1 MKTIHEHVK
10 EHFDKIKDGRV
21 SLEQLAVMVGCTK
34 GTAMQA
40 YSTMLTIKA
49 REKWRANNEPAPLE
63 TIFPMSAKWSS
74 ISLPPPPV
82 KLPPVILAPEMDVD
96 VNELIAQAQGV
107 ELFDGVRSS
116 VIAVR
121 TLTPRIEPL
130 PDGRERVIYQSQM
143 NY

>member
-10 EHFDKIKDGRV
+10 EHFDKIKDGRL
-21 SLEQLAVMVGCTK
+21 SIEQLAVMVGCTK

-40 YSTMLTIKA
+40 YTTILTIKA
-49 REKWRANNEPAPLE
+49 REKWRANNETA
-63 TIFPMSAKWSS
+63 
-74 ISLPPPPV
+74 PPPPV
-82 KLPPVILAPEMDVD
+82 KLIPIELAPELNVD
-96 VNELIAQAQGV
+96 VNEMIAQAQGV
-107 ELFDGVRSS
+107 ESFDGVRSS

-121 TLTPRIEPL
+121 ELTPRVEPL

>member
-1 MKTIHEHVK
+1 MKTIHEHVT
-10 EHFDKIKDGRV
+10 EHFDKIKDGRL

-49 REKWRANNEPAPLE
+49 REKWRANNEPAP
-63 TIFPMSAKWSS
+63 
-74 ISLPPPPV
+74 PPPV
-82 KLPPVILAPEMDVD
+82 KLPPIKLAPELNVD
-96 VNELIAQAQGV
+96 VNEMIVQAQGV
-107 ELFDGVRSS
+107 ELFDRVRSS

-121 TLTPRIEPL
+121 TLTPRVEPL

>member
-1 MKTIHEHVK
+1 MKTIHEHVT
-10 EHFDKIKDGRV
+10 EHFDKIKDGRL
-21 SLEQLAVMVGCTK
+21 SIEQLAIMVGCTK

-49 REKWRANNEPAPLE
+49 REKWRANNEPAPPL
-63 TIFPMSAKWSS
+63 
-74 ISLPPPPV
+74 PV
-82 KLPPVILAPEMDVD
+82 KLPPIELEPELNVD
-96 VNELIAQAQGV
+96 VNEMIAQAQGV
-107 ELFDGVRSS
+107 ESFDGVRSS

>member
-1 MKTIHEHVK
+1 MNNKKK
-10 EHFDKIKDGRV
+10 EIIILHNKGLKNESIA
-21 SLEQLAVMVGCTK
+21 LAVETSR
-34 GTAMQA
+34 A
-40 YSTMLTIKA
+40 YVAHVVYNYNRSIKH
-49 REKWRANNEPAPLE
+49 
-63 TIFPMSAKWSS
+63 S
-74 ISLPPPPV
+74 ISTTV
-82 KLPPVILAPEMDVD
+82 KLPPIQLAPEIDVD
-96 VNELIAQAQGV
+96 VNEMIAQAQGV

>member
-1 MKTIHEHVK
+1 MKTIHEHVT
-10 EHFDKIKDGRV
+10 EHFDKIKDGRL
-21 SLEQLAVMVGCTK
+21 SIEQLAVVVGCTK

-49 REKWRANNEPAPLE
+49 REKWRANNEPAP
-63 TIFPMSAKWSS
+63 
-74 ISLPPPPV
+74 PPPV
-82 KLPPVILAPEMDVD
+82 KLIPIELAPELDVD
-96 VNELIAQAQGV
+96 VNEMIAQAQGV
-107 ELFDGVRSS
+107 ETFDGVRSS

-121 TLTPRIEPL
+121 ELTPRIEPL

>member
-10 EHFDKIKDGRV
+10 EHFDKIKDGRL

-40 YSTMLTIKA
+40 YTTILTIKA
-49 REKWRANNEPAPLE
+49 REKWKANNEPA
-63 TIFPMSAKWSS
+63 
-74 ISLPPPPV
+74 PPPPV
-82 KLPPVILAPEMDVD
+82 KLPPIQLAPEIDVD
-96 VNELIAQAQGV
+96 VNEMIAQAQGV

-121 TLTPRIEPL
+121 ELTPRIEPL
-130 PDGRERVIYQSQM
+130 PDGREMVIYQSQM

>member
-1 MKTIHEHVK
+1 MKTIHEHVT
-10 EHFDKIKDGRV
+10 EHFDKIKDGRL
-21 SLEQLAVMVGCTK
+21 SIEQLAVMVGCTK

-49 REKWRANNEPAPLE
+49 REKWRANNEPAP
-63 TIFPMSAKWSS
+63 
-74 ISLPPPPV
+74 PPHV
-82 KLPPVILAPEMDVD
+82 KLPPIELAPELNVD
-96 VNELIAQAQGV
+96 VNEMIAQAQGV

-130 PDGRERVIYQSQM
+130 PDGRERVIYQSVM

>member
-1 MKTIHEHVK
+1 MKTIHEHVT
-10 EHFDKIKDGRV
+10 EHFDKIKDGRL
-21 SLEQLAVMVGCTK
+21 SIEQLAIMVGCTK
-34 GTAMQA
+34 ATAMQA

-49 REKWRANNEPAPLE
+49 REKWRANNEPAP
-63 TIFPMSAKWSS
+63 
-74 ISLPPPPV
+74 PPPV
-82 KLPPVILAPEMDVD
+82 KLPPIQLAPELNVD
-96 VNELIAQAQGV
+96 VNEMIAQAQGV

>member
-10 EHFDKIKDGRV
+10 EHFDKIKDGRL

-40 YSTMLTIKA
+40 YTTILTIKA
-49 REKWRANNEPAPLE
+49 REKWKANNEPA
-63 TIFPMSAKWSS
+63 
-74 ISLPPPPV
+74 PPPPV
-82 KLPPVILAPEMDVD
+82 KLPPIKLAPELNVD
-96 VNELIAQAQGV
+96 VNEMIAQAQGV
-107 ELFDGVRSS
+107 ESFDGVRSS

-121 TLTPRIEPL
+121 ELIPRIEPL
-130 PDGRERVIYQSQM
+130 PDGRERVIYQSLM

>member
-10 EHFDKIKDGRV
+10 EHFDKIKDGRL
-21 SLEQLAVMVGCTK
+21 SIEQLAVMVGCTK
-34 GTAMQA
+34 GTAMQS
-40 YSTMLTIKA
+40 YTTILTIKA
-49 REKWRANNEPAPLE
+49 REKWKANNEPAP
-63 TIFPMSAKWSS
+63 
-74 ISLPPPPV
+74 PPRPV
-82 KLPPVILAPEMDVD
+82 KLPPIQLAPEMDVD
-96 VNELIAQAQGV
+96 VNEMIAQAQGV

-121 TLTPRIEPL
+121 ELIPRIEPL

>member
-10 EHFDKIKDGRV
+10 EHFDKIKDGRL
-21 SLEQLAVMVGCTK
+21 SLEQLAIMVGCTK
-34 GTAMQA
+34 ATAMQA

-49 REKWRANNEPAPLE
+49 REKWRANNEPAP
-63 TIFPMSAKWSS
+63 
-74 ISLPPPPV
+74 PPPPV
-82 KLPPVILAPEMDVD
+82 KLPPIQLAPEIDVD
-96 VNELIAQAQGV
+96 VNEMIAQAQGV

-121 TLTPRIEPL
+121 ELIPRVEPL